1 MRVGYLA
8 NIYPRASDTYVREE
22 VAALRRRGH
31 DVRTFSMR
39 APDPAEVEASGTAAE
54 QRTTGY
60 LVPGY
65 RQEAPDVLRWALR
78 HPAGLA
84 RAASL
89 AARLRSPGLKGAAWP
104 WVYLAEALRLA
115 VQTERAGVRH
125 VHAHTS
131 EGPAAV
137 AMLGA
142 ALSGGTW
149 SMTVHG
155 PYEWD
160 RAPTLH
166 LDLKTGRASH
176 VVAISEY
183 TRGQLYRWVP
193 PSLWDRVHVV
203 RCGVAPSFLAHEPS
217 PEDERPAVEGPAELL
232 CVGRLAPEKGQR
244 QLVRAVHELLV
255 GGAAAP
261 GDLRVRLVGDGP
273 DRADL
278 ERLVRELGLA
288 DVVVLEGWRSADD
301 VARLL
306 REARALVLP
315 SLAEGLPIALME
327 GLAVHRPAVVS
338 SVAGVPELVRDGEN
352 GWLVPPGD
360 PVALAGALRRVLE
373 AAPEELARMGA
384 AGAADVRRLHDV
396 DRSAA
401 QLEALLA
408 GAAGGPAPAGG
419 AG

>member
-31 DVRTFSMR
+31 DVRTFAMR
-39 APDPAEVEASGTAAE
+39 SPDPAEVLASGTAQE
-54 QRTTGY
+54 QTATHY

-65 RQEAPDVLRWALR
+65 RDEAADVARWVLR
-78 HPAGLA
+78 HPSHVV

-89 AARLRSPGLKGAAWP
+89 AARLRAPGLKGLVWP
-104 WVYLAEALRLA
+104 WIYLAEALRLA
-115 VQTERAGVRH
+115 VRCQRTGVRH

-142 ALSGGTW
+142 ALSGGSW

-166 LDLKTGRASH
+166 LDLKTERATH

-193 PSLWDRVHVV
+193 PALWDRVHVV
-203 RCGVAPSFLAHEPS
+203 RCGVAPRFVAETATPAEATAEPG
-217 PEDERPAVEGPAELL
+217 GPVELL

-244 QLVRAVHELLV
+244 LLVRAVHEVLASSSAGA
-255 GGAAAP
+255 GG
-261 GDLRVRLVGDGP
+261 LRVRLVGDGP

-278 ERLVRELGLA
+278 EALVTSLGLQ
-288 DVVVLEGWRSADD
+288 DVVVLEGWRSGDEIAQ
-301 VARLL
+301 LL
-306 REARALVLP
+306 RAARALVLP

-327 GLAVHRPAVVS
+327 SLAVHRPAVVS
-338 SVAGVPELVRDGEN
+338 AVAGVPELLTDGAN

-360 PVALAGALRRVLE
+360 PPALAGALQRVL
-373 AAPEELARMGA
+373 AASPEELARMGA
-384 AGAADVRRLHDV
+384 RGAADVRRLHDV
-396 DRSAA
+396 DRAA
-401 QLEALLA
+401 AELEVLLLAA
-408 GAAGGPAPAGG
+408 GAAPPAP
-419 AG
+419 

>member
-1 MRVGYLA
+1 MRIGYLA

-31 DVRTFSMR
+31 DVRPFSMR
-39 APDPAEVEASGTAAE
+39 SPDPAEVEASGTADE
-54 QRTTGY
+54 QRATGY
-60 LVPGY
+60 LVPGLPSA
-65 RQEAPDVLRWALR
+65 APDLARWALR
-78 HPAGLA
+78 RPGRVA
-84 RAASL
+84 RALAL
-89 AARLRSPGLKGAAWP
+89 AARLRAPGAKGAVWP
-104 WVYLAEALRLA
+104 FVYLAEALRLA
-115 VQTERAGVRH
+115 EACERAGVRH

-160 RAPTLH
+160 RAPSLH
-166 LDLKTGRASH
+166 LDLKTASASH

-193 PSLWDRVHVV
+193 PETWAKVHVV
-203 RCGVAPSFLAHEPS
+203 RCGVAPAFLAGD
-217 PEDERPAVEGPAELL
+217 PEALAAPPTAGAPVELL

-244 QLVRAVHELLV
+244 LLVEGVHALLASGEVRA
-255 GGAAAP
+255 
-261 GDLRVRLVGDGP
+261 GDLRLRLVGDGP

-278 ERLVRELGLA
+278 EGLVRRLGLE
-288 DVVVLEGWRSADD
+288 DVVVLEGWRGADD
-301 VARLL
+301 VARML
-306 REARALVLP
+306 RAARALVLP

-327 GLAVHRPAVVS
+327 SLAVGRPAVVS
-338 SVAGVPELVRDGEN
+338 AVAGVPELVRDGEN

-360 PVALAGALRRVLE
+360 PVALAGALRRAL
-373 AAPEELARMGA
+373 AASPEELARMGA
-384 AGAADVRRLHDV
+384 QGARDVRRLHDV
-396 DRSAA
+396 DRSAERLE
-401 QLEALLA
+401 QLLT
-408 GAAGGPAPAGG
+408 AASGSPSN
-419 AG
+419 